1 MEGIIKVN
9 PQELIN
15 TSNEFQSRNTAINDI
30 TGQMLTLA
38 RNLGS
43 QWEGAASATYIN
55 KFNEL
60 EDDMQMINNKIA
72 EHVKDLQ
79 EMAQQYTNAEKDAE
93 TLGAGVNANLIS

>member
-43 QWEGAASATYIN
+43 QWEGDASATYIN

-79 EMAQQYTNAEKDAE
+79 EMAQQ
-93 TLGAGVNANLIS
+93 

>member
-1 MEGIIKVN
+1 MEGIIKVSA
-9 PQELIN
+9 QELIN

-30 TGQMLTLA
+30 TGQMLTQA

-43 QWEGAASATYIN
+43 QWEGDASATYIN

>member
-43 QWEGAASATYIN
+43 QWEG
-55 KFNEL
+55 
-60 EDDMQMINNKIA
+60 
-72 EHVKDLQ
+72 DLPQ
-79 EMAQQYTNAEKDAE
+79 P
-93 TLGAGVNANLIS
+93 ISTSSMNWKTTCR